1 MEQIFVDLSL
11 FLIIALITSFILRL
25 FRQPL
30 IIGYILAGVFIGPY
44 FLGMEHMESIA
55 GFASI
60 GVAFLLFT
68 VGLNL
73 NIEVTREVGKVAVVT
88 GLGQIIFTSLVGY
101 LISVGLGFPPV
112 ESLYIAVALTFSSTI
127 IIMKLLADKG
137 DLDTLYGRIAIGFLI
152 VQDIVAVLIL
162 MAITSFSRGASI
174 LDFVINFSISSALL
188 VALYLVGIRLLPL
201 FTRLIAKSQEML
213 LLFSIAWCVLLSLAF
228 SMVGFSAEI
237 GALLAGITLS
247 SSPYRHEIGSK
258 MRVLRDFFIVMF
270 FMQLGAQMIFTDI
283 NQYAYQIAVLSFFV
297 LVGNPLIVIILMGIL
312 GYTKRTSFLAGLA
325 TAQISEFSLIL
336 VALGVKVGHLSSG
349 ILSLVT
355 GVGIIT
361 IAGSTYFI
369 LYSNKIYPFIS
380 GFLSI
385 FERKRTVDTKEVM
398 AKKKQYDVILFGYN
412 RIGYSIVDAFGKLKK
427 NYLVVDY
434 NPDVIADLTRKRIPC
449 IYGDANDIELLDDLN
464 LSRVSFI
471 VSTIPSLDTNLLLL
485 QKARSEN
492 KNIGVIVVSHHID
505 DAIELYKNG
514 ATYVVMPHFLGGEYV
529 SSLITLYGL
538 DKESFAKEGKKQL
551 KNLYIR
557 KKLGH
562 EHPVVDYKHS

>member
-213 LLFSIAWCVLLSLAF
+213 LLFSIAWCVLLSLTF

-270 FMQLGAQMIFTDI
+270 F
-283 NQYAYQIAVLSFFV
+283 
-297 LVGNPLIVIILMGIL
+297 
-312 GYTKRTSFLAGLA
+312 
-325 TAQISEFSLIL
+325 
-336 VALGVKVGHLSSG
+336 
-349 ILSLVT
+349 
-355 GVGIIT
+355 
-361 IAGSTYFI
+361 
-369 LYSNKIYPFIS
+369 
-380 GFLSI
+380 
-385 FERKRTVDTKEVM
+385 
-398 AKKKQYDVILFGYN
+398 
-412 RIGYSIVDAFGKLKK
+412 
-427 NYLVVDY
+427 
-434 NPDVIADLTRKRIPC
+434 
-449 IYGDANDIELLDDLN
+449 
-464 LSRVSFI
+464 
-471 VSTIPSLDTNLLLL
+471 
-485 QKARSEN
+485 
-492 KNIGVIVVSHHID
+492 
-505 DAIELYKNG
+505 
-514 ATYVVMPHFLGGEYV
+514 
-529 SSLITLYGL
+529 
-538 DKESFAKEGKKQL
+538 
-551 KNLYIR
+551 
-557 KKLGH
+557 
-562 EHPVVDYKHS
+562 